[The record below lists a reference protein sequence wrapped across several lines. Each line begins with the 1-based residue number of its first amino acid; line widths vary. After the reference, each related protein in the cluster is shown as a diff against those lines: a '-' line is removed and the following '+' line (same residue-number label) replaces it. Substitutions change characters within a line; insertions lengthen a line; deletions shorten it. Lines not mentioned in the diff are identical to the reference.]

1 MPGRVTTEKSEQR
14 STTDV
19 EEPLSVLLID
29 DDPMMLE
36 SLAMALEDYGFR
48 VLTASSGL
56 GGLRVFREQR
66 PAAVLTD
73 IVMPGQ
79 DGLETMRQIRRDQP
93 DAKVIAISGQ
103 LDKWDYLDLAEK
115 LGADATFAKGGDVKR
130 LVETLNQILGRKSLV

>member
-1 MPGRVTTEKSEQR
+1 MPGCVITEKSGQR

-19 EEPLSVLLID
+19 EEPPSVLLID

-36 SLAMALEDYGFR
+36 SLAMALEEYGFR

-56 GGLRVFREQR
+56 SGLSGLRVFREQR

-79 DGLETMRQIRRDQP
+79 DGFETMLKIRREQP
-93 DAKVIAISGQ
+93 PRDA
-103 LDKWDYLDLAEK
+103 LAHRR
-115 LGADATFAKGGDVKR
+115 AVH
-130 LVETLNQILGRKSLV
+130 

>member
-1 MPGRVTTEKSEQR
+1 MPGCVITEKSGQR

-19 EEPLSVLLID
+19 EESPSVLLID

-36 SLAMALEDYGFR
+36 SLAMALEEYGFR

-56 GGLRVFREQR
+56 SGLRVFREQR

-79 DGLETMRQIRRDQP
+79 DGFETMLKIRREQP

-115 LGADATFAKGGDVKR
+115 LGADATFAKGRDVR
-130 LVETLNQILGRKSLV
+130 SLVETLNRILGR